1 MKDIILH
8 SPLRSI
14 VAEKIRHMILNGELV
29 AGERIIEDRIA
40 KKLGVSRNPIREA
53 IRLLET
59 SGLVRVE
66 PRKGAY
72 VAELDVDGVLKIQ
85 ELRIILEAWIIT
97 KAAIGHTASDLA
109 KIDACLEHGKK
120 ASKDGDLVRASEM
133 HRNFHLALE
142 DACHNPFLKSVMDP
156 LRHRTELGFSL
167 LAEYRGQ
174 VIWDEHKKIRDA
186 LKKRDSKLAKSLMIK
201 HIEKSIDVFEKIPKP
216 PLNRR

>member
-1 MKDIILH
+1 MKDIIVH

-14 VAEKIRHMILNGELV
+14 VAEKIRDMILNGELV

-40 KKLGVSRNPIREA
+40 EKLGVSRNPVREA

-59 SGLVRVE
+59 SGLVDVE

-72 VAELDVDGVLKIQ
+72 VAELDVDGAHKIQ
-85 ELRIILEAWIIT
+85 ELRIVLEAWIIT
-97 KAAIGHTASDLA
+97 EAAMGHTAADLA
-109 KIDACLEHGKK
+109 KIDTCLEQGNK

-156 LRHRTELGFSL
+156 LRHRTELVFSIV
-167 LAEYRGQ
+167 AENRGQ
-174 VIWDEHKKIRDA
+174 VIWEEHKKIRDA

-201 HIEKSIDVFEKIPKP
+201 HIEKSMDVFENIPKP
-216 PLNRR
+216 PRSRR